1 MGTEGIYH
9 KTEKGRAEI
18 ATRANKL
25 GLRERTMLIMVDDKT
40 TRSGLLAKSAHPASG
55 EILDALL
62 AQGFIEVDS
71 GAAPAAAAPVAPAPV
86 ASAPAAAV
94 AATAAAPAA
103 APVEVS
109 LVSASRFACR
119 TLVTIL
125 GPGADDLTA
134 LVEKCKNVEDLT
146 ARLEKCRDVIQGM
159 GGRKKAEEFWAGV
172 TARLPKA

>member
-55 EILDALL
+55 EILDALI

-71 GAAPAAAAPVAPAPV
+71 GAPP
-86 ASAPAAAV
+86 
-94 AATAAAPAA
+94 AAAPAA
-103 APVEVS
+103 SVPAAAAAAAPAAVPVEVS
-109 LVSASRFACR
+109 LTSASRFACR

-134 LVEKCKNVEDLT
+134 LVEKCKSVEDLT

>member
-71 GAAPAAAAPVAPAPV
+71 GVAPAATASAASVSS
-86 ASAPAAAV
+86 ASAPA
-94 AATAAAPAA
+94 TAAAAVS
-103 APVEVS
+103 VEVS
-109 LVSASRFACR
+109 LQSASRFACR
-119 TLVTIL
+119 ALVTIL

-134 LVEKCKNVEDLT
+134 LVEKCKNVEELR

-159 GGRKKAEEFWAGV
+159 GGRKKADEFWTGV
-172 TARLPKA
+172 TARLPQA